1 MTKLLAATAILALT
15 ACAEQEAE
23 DAMAEEAV
31 EETAAVGGPGTYEV
45 TYADGSVGTLTSN
58 EDGTFSAMIG
68 EEAGTGTY
76 TEEDGKVCF
85 DADGD
90 EEGAMCWT
98 NSEPGEDGSWT
109 STSDDG
115 EVVTVRLVEEE
126 AAEEEAA

>member
-1 MTKLLAATAILALT
+1 MKRLLAATAILALA

-23 DAMAEEAV
+23 EAMVEEPAEEA
-31 EETAAVGGPGTYEV
+31 AAVGGPGTYEV
-45 TYADGSVGTLTSN
+45 TYADGSVGTLTTN
-58 EDGTFSAMIG
+58 EDGTFSATLG
-68 EEAGTGTY
+68 EESGTGTVA
-76 TEEDGKVCF
+76 EQDGKVCF

-90 EEGAMCWT
+90 EEGAVCWT

-115 EVVTVRLVEEE
+115 EVVTVRLVEEA